1 MSLECKKMFQGHP
14 TMQTMNSRDDIRES
28 KVPVPRIDF
37 LNSRDVPRIKKI
49 ILGMTSGTAMFLS
62 LEFNF

>member
-1 MSLECKKMFQGHP
+1 MQKKMFQGHP
-14 TMQTMNSRDDIRES
+14 TMQIMNSRDDIRES